1 MYVTVY
7 LPVMV
12 TKKEITLV
20 MTVGVV
26 LLFICFIG
34 LFPFAFNNDN
44 GFHKT

>member
-20 MTVGVV
+20 MTVGLVP
-26 LLFICFIG
+26 LFICFIG

-44 GFHKT
+44 GLHKT